1 MLLVTYGCNLHCVYC
16 YEPKQVQKQ
25 MSFDMAKKSLLRQIQ
40 TLGNDYTEFDVQFM
54 GGEPMMVFPLL
65 KSISEWLWQQ
75 HFNQKLRQ
83 IFAVTNGTLIDE
95 TNIAWLEQNKD
106 RFCLGLS
113 FDGNRLMQDLNRS
126 SSAARVKLDFFAK
139 LWPNQTV
146 KLTISPQTLS
156 TLSDGVKFLH
166 EAGFSSITADLA
178 MGKHVTWDKEHLK
191 VLNTQLHL
199 LMEYYLANPNLHP
212 FSMLDICIDDVMMP
226 NRLRQKNCSCG
237 EDLVC
242 IDCDGIEY
250 ACHLFSPVTISVEEA
265 REVKAHVD
273 FHDHASFISP
283 TCEKCLLHSICT
295 ICPGMNYICNH
306 DISKQSTFT
315 CQSFK
320 VIFFANCEYR
330 LLLAERDKN
339 VAMRKRIE
347 KIVKLIVK

>member
-1 MLLVTYGCNLHCVYC
+1 MT
-16 YEPKQVQKQ
+16 
-25 MSFDMAKKSLLRQIQ
+25 S
-40 TLGNDYTEFDVQFM
+40 
-54 GGEPMMVFPLL
+54 
-65 KSISEWLWQQ
+65 
-75 HFNQKLRQ
+75 
-83 IFAVTNGTLIDE
+83 
-95 TNIAWLEQNKD
+95 
-106 RFCLGLS
+106 
-113 FDGNRLMQDLNRS
+113 
-126 SSAARVKLDFFAK
+126 
-139 LWPNQTV
+139 
-146 KLTISPQTLS
+146 
-156 TLSDGVKFLH
+156 
-166 EAGFSSITADLA
+166 
-178 MGKHVTWDKEHLK
+178 
-191 VLNTQLHL
+191 
-199 LMEYYLANPNLHP
+199 
-212 FSMLDICIDDVMMP
+212 

-250 ACHLFSPVTISVEEA
+250 ACHLFSPVTISIEEA
-265 REVKAHVD
+265 REIKAHVD

-295 ICPGMNYICNH
+295 ICPGMNYISNH

>member
-40 TLGNDYTEFDVQFM
+40 ALDNDYTEFDVQFM

-139 LWPNQTV
+139 LW
-146 KLTISPQTLS
+146 
-156 TLSDGVKFLH
+156 
-166 EAGFSSITADLA
+166 EA
-178 MGKHVTWDKEHLK
+178 
-191 VLNTQLHL
+191 
-199 LMEYYLANPNLHP
+199 
-212 FSMLDICIDDVMMP
+212 IC
-226 NRLRQKNCSCG
+226 S
-237 EDLVC
+237 
-242 IDCDGIEY
+242 
-250 ACHLFSPVTISVEEA
+250 LFS
-265 REVKAHVD
+265 
-273 FHDHASFISP
+273 
-283 TCEKCLLHSICT
+283 
-295 ICPGMNYICNH
+295 
-306 DISKQSTFT
+306 
-315 CQSFK
+315 
-320 VIFFANCEYR
+320 
-330 LLLAERDKN
+330 
-339 VAMRKRIE
+339 
-347 KIVKLIVK
+347 

>member
-40 TLGNDYTEFDVQFM
+40 ALGNDYTEFDVQFM

-65 KSISEWLWQQ
+65 QSISEWLWQQ

-126 SSAARVKLDFFAK
+126 SSAARVNLDFFAK

-212 FSMLDICIDDVMMP
+212 FSMLD
-226 NRLRQKNCSCG
+226 
-237 EDLVC
+237 
-242 IDCDGIEY
+242 
-250 ACHLFSPVTISVEEA
+250 H
-265 REVKAHVD
+265 
-273 FHDHASFISP
+273 
-283 TCEKCLLHSICT
+283 
-295 ICPGMNYICNH
+295 
-306 DISKQSTFT
+306 
-315 CQSFK
+315 
-320 VIFFANCEYR
+320 
-330 LLLAERDKN
+330 
-339 VAMRKRIE
+339 
-347 KIVKLIVK
+347 